1 VFRSQLLFA
10 TAAIALVAAGRT
22 ATADPIGPSCG
33 TCQGSIYE
41 LLYDPTPVGTTAT
54 STIYEITLRI
64 DTTGYTGTGVRID
77 DVAFKVSPNLNGQ
90 TLLDAPGGFGNWTA
104 LFGGINASGCQGN
117 SSSGFGC
124 ATSDSTSVA
133 TLPFAGVYE
142 WVFNALVPLGE
153 SLKTDPFDASI
164 KARYVNASGTKVGD
178 LVSEGI
184 TLQVVPEPGTALL
197 LAVGIAGLVRFG
209 NTRRS

>member
-1 VFRSQLLFA
+1 MRFQL
-10 TAAIALVAAGRT
+10 LVAAASVLIFTTAQT
-22 ATADPIGPSCG
+22 ATADPIGPVCD

-77 DVAFKVSPNLNGQ
+77 DVAFKVSANLNGQ
-90 TLLDAPGGFGNWTA
+90 TLLDAPGGVGNWTA
-104 LFGGINASGCQGN
+104 LFGGINAAGCQGN

-133 TLPFAGVYE
+133 TLPFAGIYE
-142 WVFNALVPLGE
+142 WVFNAFVPLSE

-164 KARYVNASGTKVGD
+164 KARYVDANGIKVGD

-184 TLQVVPEPGTALL
+184 TLQVIPEPGTALL
-197 LAVGIAGLVRFG
+197 LLGGLAGLSGFG
-209 NTRRS
+209 RSRRS